1 MRESVMELGRFTL
14 GGSGGQPATKFDY
27 APRGKGTQCEQEK
40 ISPLRTQ
47 RNTEQPPCVPLLLVV
62 GIYFGLGAVLSVFV
76 ALLGCLAMI
85 MSLTLS

>member
-1 MRESVMELGRFTL
+1 MRARKDL
-14 GGSGGQPATKFDY
+14 
-27 APRGKGTQCEQEK
+27 
-40 ISPLRTQ
+40 I
-47 RNTEQPPCVPLLLVV
+47 TEDTEEHPCVPLLLVV